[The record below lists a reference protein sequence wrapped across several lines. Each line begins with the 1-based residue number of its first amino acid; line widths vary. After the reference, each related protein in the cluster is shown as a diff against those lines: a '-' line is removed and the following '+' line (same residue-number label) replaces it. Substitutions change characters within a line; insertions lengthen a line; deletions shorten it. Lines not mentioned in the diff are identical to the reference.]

1 MPISKFSDINL
12 PTKVYFLVVYTQ
24 QFSLI
29 FKVGILKSGKIQLQN
44 VLYLQ
49 LDSKVAEYCICP
61 NFTELLKASAN
72 QVSRGLAVMKMQ
84 HM

>member
-1 MPISKFSDINL
+1 MKCSF
-12 PTKVYFLVVYTQ
+12 
-24 QFSLI
+24 
-29 FKVGILKSGKIQLQN
+29 
-44 VLYLQ
+44 YLQ
-49 LDSKVAEYCICP
+49 LNSKVAEYCICP